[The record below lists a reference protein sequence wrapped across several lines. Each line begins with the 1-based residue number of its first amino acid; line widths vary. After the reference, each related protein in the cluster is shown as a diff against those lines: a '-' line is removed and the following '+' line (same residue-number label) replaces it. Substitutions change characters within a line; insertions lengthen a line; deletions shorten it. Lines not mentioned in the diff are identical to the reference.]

1 VVALLDDVAVF
12 HHQNDICL
20 ADGREAMGD
29 DEARA
34 ALHQAVEGL
43 LNFDLRARVDGGRRL
58 VEDEHRRQ
66 AEHDARDAQQLLLP
80 LGQAAAILGDRRV
93 IALRQAPDEAMR
105 M

>member
-1 VVALLDDVAVF
+1 MVALLDDVAVL
-12 HHQNDICL
+12 HHQNDVRL

-29 DEARA
+29 NKARA

-43 LNFDLRARVDGGRRL
+43 LNFDLRARVDGGCRL
-58 VEDEHRRQ
+58 VEDEHRRK
-66 AEHDARDAQQLLLP
+66 AEHDARDTQQLLLP

-93 IALRQAPDEAMR
+93 IALRQAADKVR